1 MYFVKNCVGLMGA
14 GSARKSF
21 KVGNDQKCLKTTVQ
35 QSGFQTM
42 VCVSPWVLR
51 LTLRNLT
58 LIRS

>member
-35 QSGFQTM
+35 QWFSNYGMCFT
-42 VCVSPWVLR
+42 VGTSTHTEEP
-51 LTLRNLT
+51 N
-58 LIRS
+58 SD